1 MTDIKEVW
9 IFNGANAK
17 FPSAV
22 FANKEDAWDWI
33 KRYHLTGVLT
43 KYPLGVSV
51 YDWAIGSGNFKIRSE
66 RDSTPEFIGRF
77 SSAAQEHMHFEDGN
91 FD

>member
-9 IFNGANAK
+9 VFNGVNAK

-22 FANKEDAWDWI
+22 FAIKEDALGWI
-33 KRYHLTGVLT
+33 KKYQLTGVLT
-43 KYPLGVSV
+43 KYPLGVSA
-51 YDWAIGSGNFKIRSE
+51 YDWAIESGNFKNRSE

-91 FD
+91 SD